1 MIQDKAGLLRVA
13 WQDGVGLVIDRE
25 QRLGGRGCYVH
36 PECVQTAL
44 HRKAFGRAL
53 RRVVEPAQALA
64 ALSGACR
71 TD

>member
-1 MIQDKAGLLRVA
+1 MEPQRTCIGCRMIQDKAGLLRVA

-44 HRKAFGRAL
+44 
-53 RRVVEPAQALA
+53 RR
-64 ALSGACR
+64 
-71 TD
+71 